1 MGLDISVWL
10 SVAWLVFLGFALDT
24 HTYRALFVFKIA
36 PFAIGAS
43 LLVFWAVERGFI
55 INTGG

>member
-10 SVAWLVFLGFALDT
+10 AVAWLVFMCFALDT
-24 HTYRALFVFKIA
+24 HTYRAMFLFKIA
-36 PFAIGAS
+36 PLVIGVS
-43 LLVFWAVERGFI
+43 LAVFWAVERGFI